1 MDRCYKVENI
11 WEESIKIIKE
21 KISSQNYETWIRPLK
36 LASIENN
43 RASLSVPNKFFKDWL
58 TENYREVI
66 SQALS
71 SSAGKEYL
79 IDFIIL
85 PESEKL
91 PRSATNPARRKK
103 TVEPQP
109 QETRRQKVH
118 PTLNPNYSFE
128 RFVVGSSNQFA
139 HAASVAVAEQPA
151 KNYNPLFIYGG
162 VGLGKTHL
170 LNAIGL
176 LSMSIYPDM
185 NVVYVSAEEFM
196 NELILS
202 IRFDKM
208 PQFREKFRNI
218 DCLLMDDI
226 QFIAGKERTQEEFF
240 HTFNTLHDSGKQIV
254 VTSDK
259 FPKDIPNLEGR
270 LRSRFEWGLIADIQ
284 PPEIETKIAILEKK
298 AQENNILVPTNVAY
312 YISSHA
318 ESNIRE
324 LEGFL
329 VRIAAY
335 SSVTGRNIDLDLVKE
350 VLKDIIRQR
359 EADEVSFEEIIK
371 SVAAKCNVKISDIKS
386 QSKNKSTAMAR
397 QMAMYLTRK
406 LTGSS
411 FPDIGEKIGGRDHST
426 VIYANNKIRKQLETD
441 ARLKALLQEIEDQLL
456 KKN

>member
-1 MDRCYKVENI
+1 
-11 WEESIKIIKE
+11 
-21 KISSQNYETWIRPLK
+21 
-36 LASIENN
+36 
-43 RASLSVPNKFFKDWL
+43 
-58 TENYREVI
+58 
-66 SQALS
+66 
-71 SSAGKEYL
+71 
-79 IDFIIL
+79 
-85 PESEKL
+85 
-91 PRSATNPARRKK
+91 
-103 TVEPQP
+103 
-109 QETRRQKVH
+109 
-118 PTLNPNYSFE
+118 
-128 RFVVGSSNQFA
+128 
-139 HAASVAVAEQPA
+139 
-151 KNYNPLFIYGG
+151 
-162 VGLGKTHL
+162 
-170 LNAIGL
+170 
-176 LSMSIYPDM
+176 
-185 NVVYVSAEEFM
+185 M